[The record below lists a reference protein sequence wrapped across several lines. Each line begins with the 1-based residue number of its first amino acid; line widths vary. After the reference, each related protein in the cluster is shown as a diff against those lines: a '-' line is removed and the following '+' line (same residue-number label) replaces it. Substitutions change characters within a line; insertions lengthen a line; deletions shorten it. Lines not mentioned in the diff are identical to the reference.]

1 MSDYKLTAN
10 VRHDLGK
17 GASRRLRRAN
27 QQVAAI
33 IYGGEKAPQPITID
47 KAAFYKAIE
56 EEAFFSSLI
65 NIDVDGT
72 KEQVIIRDLQRHP
85 YKALV
90 THADFLRVDATHEM
104 TLNVPLHVVG
114 EENNQSVKEK
124 AGVLHVLANE
134 VEISCLPKDLPEYLE
149 VDISELGVGDTLH
162 LSDLKLPTGVT
173 LVALTH
179 GEEHDAGVA
188 SITRPTVVADEDEEA
203 EAAEG
208 ESGEAPSGEEESEDK
223 SE

>member
-33 IYGGEKAPQPITID
+33 IYGGEKAPQPITLD

-65 NIDVDGT
+65 TIELEGT
-72 KEQVIIRDLQRHP
+72 TEQVVIRDLQRHP

-104 TLNVPLHVVG
+104 TLHVPLHVVG
-114 EENNQSVKEK
+114 EDKCKGVKDEG
-124 AGVLHVLANE
+124 GVLHVLATD

-149 VDISELGVGDTLH
+149 ADVSDLELGATLH
-162 LSDLKLPTGVT
+162 LSDLKLPAGVT

-179 GEEHDAGVA
+179 GEDHDAGVVNV
-188 SITRPTVVADEDEEA
+188 TRPTVVASDDEGGDTQGSE
-203 EAAEG
+203 EG
-208 ESGEAPSGEEESEDK
+208 EGSAE
-223 SE
+223 

>member
-56 EEAFFSSLI
+56 DEAFFSSLI
-65 NIDVDGT
+65 NIDVEGST
-72 KEQVIIRDLQRHP
+72 EQVIIRDLQRHP

-90 THADFLRVDATHEM
+90 THADFMRVDATHEM
-104 TLNVPLHVVG
+104 TLNVPLHVIG
-114 EENNQSVKEK
+114 EENNQSVKDK
-124 AGVLHVLANE
+124 SGVLHVLVNE
-134 VEISCLPKDLPEYLE
+134 VQISCLPKDLPEYLE
-149 VDISELGVGDTLH
+149 VDASGLEVGDTLH
-162 LSDLKLPTGVT
+162 LTDLKLPAGVT
-173 LVALTH
+173 LVELTH
-179 GEEHDAGVA
+179 GEGHDTGVV
-188 SITRPTVVADEDEEA
+188 SLTRPTVTTGDE
-203 EAAEG
+203 EG
-208 ESGEAPSGEEESEDK
+208 ESSESGEEGEGNAE
-223 SE
+223 